1 MFKLKEHG
9 TNVRREIVAGVTT
22 FATMGYII
30 VVNPGVLQNA
40 FEKVDQPAAFGA
52 IMMATCIASAV
63 ATLLMGLW
71 ANYPIAL
78 APAMGT
84 NAFFAYTVCGAAA
97 AGGMGIPWQQ
107 ALCAVAI
114 SGTLF
119 IIVSS
124 IRLREHVVRAV
135 PNGLRHAIAAGIG
148 LMIALLG
155 FEWAGLVVN
164 HPVTLV
170 TLGSLK
176 NETALIALGGLTLTV
191 ILLVLRV
198 KGAIL
203 LGIILT
209 ALVGYWRG
217 APSLGQTADASE
229 IVGIPDISTTFLQ
242 LRLPA
247 FDWAVWSKFLVV
259 IFVFFFLDLFDT
271 VGTLIGVSERGG
283 LMKEGELPR
292 AKQAFLSDAVA
303 TVVGAGL
310 GTSTVTSYV
319 ESSAGIA
326 AGGRTGLANVV
337 TAGLFVVAIFFYPL
351 VSTVSQVAVAP
362 ALIVVGAFMIV
373 SLKHI
378 NWDDLTEAIPCF
390 LTITMMAFA
399 FSITEGISFGFISYC
414 VVKLVTGR
422 GREVSPVIYV
432 LSVLFVIFYVFH
444 PAM

>member
-1 MFKLKEHG
+1 MFKLKENH
-9 TNVRREIVAGVTT
+9 TTVHREVIAGLTT
-22 FATMGYII
+22 FATMSYII
-30 VVNPGVLQNA
+30 VVNPSILKSVFPEA
-40 FEKVDQPAAFGA
+40 DQAAAFGA

-63 ATLLMGLW
+63 GTLLMGLL

-84 NAFFAYTVCGAAA
+84 NAFFTYTVCLT
-97 AGGMGIPWQQ
+97 MGIPWEH

-114 SGTLF
+114 SGLLF
-119 IIVSS
+119 ILVSS
-124 IRLREHVVRAV
+124 IELRERIVRAV
-135 PNGLRHAIAAGIG
+135 PDGLRHAIAAGIG

-155 FEWAGLVVN
+155 FEWAKLVVN

-176 NETALIALGGLTLTV
+176 NEIALIALGGLLLT
-191 ILLVLRV
+191 ILLLVLRV

-203 LGIILT
+203 LGIIAT
-209 ALVGYWRG
+209 ALAGYWRG
-217 APSLGQTADASE
+217 VPSLGETAATE
-229 IVGIPDISTTFLQ
+229 IVGLPKIGTTFLQ
-242 LRLPA
+242 LRLPEA
-247 FDWAVWSKFLVV
+247 DWALWSKFLVI

-271 VGTLIGVSERGG
+271 VGTLIGVSQRGG
-283 LMKEGELPR
+283 LMKDGQLPR

-337 TAGLFVVAIFFYPL
+337 TALLFIIAIFFYPL
-351 VSTVSQVAVAP
+351 VSMVSQVAVAP

-373 SLKHI
+373 SLRHI
-378 NWDDLTEAIPCF
+378 NW
-390 LTITMMAFA
+390 
-399 FSITEGISFGFISYC
+399 
-414 VVKLVTGR
+414 
-422 GREVSPVIYV
+422 
-432 LSVLFVIFYVFH
+432 
-444 PAM
+444 

>member
-1 MFKLKEHG
+1 MFKLKENG
-9 TNVRREIVAGVTT
+9 TSVHREVIAGLTT
-22 FATMGYII
+22 FATMSYII
-30 VVNPGVLQNA
+30 VVNPNILQ
-40 FEKVDQPAAFGA
+40 KVFPAAAQSEAFGA

-63 ATLLMGLW
+63 GTLLMGLL

-78 APAMGT
+78 APGMGT
-84 NAFFAYTVCGAAA
+84 NAFFTYTVCLT
-97 AGGMGIPWQQ
+97 MGIHWQH

-114 SGTLF
+114 SGALF
-119 IIVSS
+119 ILVSS
-124 IRLREHVVRAV
+124 LELRERVVRAV

-155 FEWAGLVVN
+155 FEWAKLVVN

-176 NETALIALGGLTLTV
+176 NPTALIGLGGLVFTIL
-191 ILLVLRV
+191 LLVLKV

-203 LGIILT
+203 LGIIGT
-209 ALVGYWRG
+209 AIVGHWQG
-217 APSLGQTADASE
+217 VTSLGQTAGAE
-229 IVGIPDISTTFLQ
+229 IVGVPDISATLLQ
-242 LRLPA
+242 LRVPDA
-247 FDWAVWSKFLVV
+247 DWALWSKFLIVV
-259 IFVFFFLDLFDT
+259 FVFFFLDLFDT

-283 LMKEGELPR
+283 LMKEGKLPR

-337 TAGLFVVAIFFYPL
+337 TAALFIVAIFFYPL
-351 VSTVSQVAVAP
+351 VSMVSEVAVAP

-373 SLKHI
+373 SLKNI
-378 NWDDLTEAIPCF
+378 NWEDLTEAIPCF
-390 LTITMMAFA
+390 LTITTMAFA
-399 FSITEGISFGFISYC
+399 FSITEGISFGFISYSI
-414 VVKLVTGR
+414 VKLATGR
-422 GREVSPVIYV
+422 GREVSPIIYV
-432 LSVLFVIFYVFH
+432 LSVLFVVFYIFH